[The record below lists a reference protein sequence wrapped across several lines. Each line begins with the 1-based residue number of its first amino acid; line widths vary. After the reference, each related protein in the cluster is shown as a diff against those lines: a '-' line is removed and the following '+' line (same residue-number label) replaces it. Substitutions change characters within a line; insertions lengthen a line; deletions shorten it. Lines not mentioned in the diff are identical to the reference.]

1 MSFPS
6 NPSIGNTYSVDQR
19 SWQWNGYAWE
29 KYDTTPNEVYSIN
42 GITGAIGL
50 SAGFGITLTASGKT
64 FTIATTI
71 GGITGA
77 TGATGS
83 QGIQGPTG
91 ATGATGATG
100 SQGIQGPTGATGATG
115 SQGIQGV
122 TGATGAT
129 GSQGE
134 PGQSSNYYNYKVHTS
149 TQTPPT
155 GNGEI
160 RYNNAT
166 QTSSTTLYVDH
177 LDSNGDDIDIFL
189 SLLKQNDTL
198 IIQDANNS
206 NNYQTWRITSAPT
219 VILNDYTTI
228 PVTGIT
234 SAGTGTSGFANN
246 HQVLFIVFSS
256 PIATAYVESFNGLTG
271 AVTGVSSLNGSTGA
285 ITNVARTNEGN
296 TFTVRQVMN
305 AGITTATLFVSSG
318 ATFNSLLTA
327 SSGVTTTT
335 LFVSSGSTFNGR
347 AYFGGTATFN
357 AASQF
362 NGAANFASTF
372 SVSNISGQASISKA
386 TFSSS
391 DSAIVRITHT
401 DPFDNEIYADII
413 GNFNA
418 SGNQTHTLPAT
429 SGTLLNT
436 SFVNYVSSLNGSTG
450 AITNVA
456 RTNEGNTFTVRQVM
470 NAGFTSAGG
479 NFSRGIT
486 FSPIVGNTILFN
498 DLSGTGVTLLHIAP
512 QVAAV
517 GKYLTI
523 RSEEQNAL
531 IPSPAS
537 IQLAGGDDD
546 NVFGSITLDAS
557 EIYTT
562 GYIINPLI
570 SGNLTFGLGELI
582 RNTTNGSIDLMPDGS
597 NSSHFGA
604 RFDATSWGF
613 GTRVYSVRASD
624 NNLTAGS
631 FLFMNAIV
639 MNADTAFS
647 FEAGQ
652 GSKLIHTTTGNDTLQ
667 AVVTTSSSQYSG
679 AFALINTLGQGS
691 GTRSPGVTHSN
702 PNFYVY
708 SADNTNANDFLR
720 FEHDQTNANIVSGDG
735 AINIQPSNS
744 LVNIMGGI
752 SAAGSATNAQIKL
765 SSNTLLATPIA
776 GALEYDGTVL
786 YASTPSGRGLLPSTI
801 ISAATSDVS
810 LSNVSTAQNVF
821 TGAADTV
828 SLRANTTYLVKGQYI
843 IQSGT
848 TTHTTAVGFLYGG
861 GVTAA
866 MTFSTINLPAAV
878 GTVSRAQDSV
888 HFDSISGG
896 VINSTSTSARHTIII
911 DGMVETDASTGCT
924 LTPQITFS
932 APPGNTN
939 LTKFGSY
946 ISFIPIGNAT
956 MTSIGPWS

>member
-198 IIQDANNS
+198 IIQDANDS

-219 VILNDYTTI
+219 VILNDYVTI

-305 AGITTATLFVSSG
+305 AG
-318 ATFNSLLTA
+318 
-327 SSGVTTTT
+327 
-335 LFVSSGSTFNGR
+335 
-347 AYFGGTATFN
+347 
-357 AASQF
+357 
-362 NGAANFASTF
+362 
-372 SVSNISGQASISKA
+372 
-386 TFSSS
+386 
-391 DSAIVRITHT
+391 
-401 DPFDNEIYADII
+401 
-413 GNFNA
+413 
-418 SGNQTHTLPAT
+418 
-429 SGTLLNT
+429 
-436 SFVNYVSSLNGSTG
+436 
-450 AITNVA
+450 
-456 RTNEGNTFTVRQVM
+456 
-470 NAGFTSAGG
+470 FTSAGG

-498 DLSGTGVTLLHIAP
+498 DLSETGVTLLHIAP

-570 SGNLTFGLGELI
+570 SGNLTFGLGEII
-582 RNTTNGSIDLMPDGS
+582 RNATNGSIDLMPDGS

-735 AINIQPSNS
+735 AINIRPANS
-744 LVNIMGGI
+744 VVNIIGGI
-752 SAAGSATNAQIKL
+752 SASGGVTFATSIGTNSTTI
-765 SSNTLLATPIA
+765 NLLNETATTINFA
-776 GALEYDGTVL
+776 GASGSTVNIGNTGG
-786 YASTPSGRGLLPSTI
+786 YSTI
-801 ISAATSDVS
+801 DFNANVATDVEMRRYFETKATGVYVGGMVQS
-810 LSNVSTAQNVF
+810 CTFDLSTAQVF
-821 TGAADTV
+821 T
-828 SLRANTTYLVKGQYI
+828 L
-843 IQSGT
+843 T
-848 TTHTTAVGFLYGG
+848 TTGNI
-861 GVTAA
+861 
-866 MTFSTINLPAAV
+866 STIAV
-878 GTVSRAQDSV
+878 TNTPSKTNT
-888 HFDSISGG
+888 SIGF
-896 VINSTSTSARHTIII
+896 TIII
-911 DGMVETDASTGCT
+911 TQGGGHTIAFSPLSWSPGTLRWAGGVAPTFTATAGKTD
-924 LTPQITFS
+924 IFS
-932 APPGNTN
+932 FVTYDNGTN
-939 LTKFGSY
+939 WYGFVGGQN
-946 ISFIPIGNAT
+946 F
-956 MTSIGPWS
+956 